1 VRYVVAGLLI
11 TLGVIV
17 GAVGILQKT
26 LWSPDDQI
34 TATVTLDDPGP
45 LVVVEPGVLN
55 LYQTPA
61 TLTVTGEGELSI
73 SQASKENID
82 AWVGETAHTSIT
94 GLADE
99 STLAVEKTDGEPQAP
114 DPAGGDLFEGQVT
127 GQGEAA
133 LEWDSEATRSTFL
146 IASDGQAPAA
156 STVEISWP
164 NSAGTPWA
172 VPLMVIG
179 GILVV
184 LGGLLGYRDFRRS
197 RDDRQRRAARQAR
210 RRKLAE
216 TGAAFAIVPVVALA
230 GCGGP
235 DLPTAQPSDP
245 PESAPPVVSESQLE
259 RIVEE
264 ISTAVAAADEETDA
278 KGLEARAAGPFLSQR
293 QGAYEVKQ
301 ADDEHTLPPA
311 VAAESLQLNFVSATD
326 QWPRV
331 TTAVTSDSEAGQTQL
346 LVLSQQDPR
355 ADYKLWAQTVLMPGA
370 EIPEVPDARQ
380 GAPLLAPDQEGLL
393 KTPQDAVKQ
402 YADVLQHGADSR
414 FADSFTDDPFRKR
427 TAEAQQ
433 RQRDALAEGNAEVE
447 FAYSAEGNE
456 LVAQQTADG
465 GAVVTGLINVT
476 TTISPE
482 SVDGRTGT
490 LKIPRPQSRVVDKS
504 ETSQKLVTRNQQ
516 VVSFTVPPGSE
527 GQVALIGAT
536 DVITGAEL
544 E

>member
-1 VRYVVAGLLI
+1 M
-11 TLGVIV
+11 
-17 GAVGILQKT
+17 QKT
-26 LWSPDDQI
+26 LWSPDDRI
-34 TATVTLDDPGP
+34 TAAVTLDDPGP

-73 SQASKENID
+73 SQASKESID
-82 AWVGETAHTSIT
+82 AWVGETSHTVIT

-99 STLAVEKTDGEPQAP
+99 STLAAEKVDGEPRAP
-114 DPAGGDLFEGQVT
+114 NPAGGDLFEGQVS
-127 GQGEAA
+127 GEVEVT
-133 LEWDSEATRSTFL
+133 LDWDSEPARSTFL
-146 IASDGQAPAA
+146 IASDGEAPAA
-156 STVEISWP
+156 STVRISWP

-172 VPLMVIG
+172 VPLMIVG
-179 GILVV
+179 GVLIV
-184 LGGLLGYRDFRRS
+184 LGGLLGFRDYRRGRQ
-197 RDDRQRRAARQAR
+197 DRQRREARQAR

-245 PESAPPVVSESQLE
+245 PESAPPAVTESQLE
-259 RIVEE
+259 RIVGE
-264 ISTAVAAADEETDA
+264 ISTTVAAADAETDA
-278 KGLEARAAGPFLSQR
+278 EALEARAAGPFLSQR
-293 QGAYEVKQ
+293 QGAYEVKR
-301 ADDEHTLPPA
+301 ADEDYTLPPA
-311 VAAESLQLNFVSATD
+311 VAAESLQLNFASATD

-346 LVLSQQDPR
+346 LVLSQEDPR
-355 ADYKLWAQTVLMPGA
+355 AAYRLWDQTVLMPGA

-393 KTPQDAVKQ
+393 KTPQDTVKQ

-414 FADSFTDDPFRKR
+414 FADSFTDDPFRQR
-427 TAEAQQ
+427 TAEAQK

-482 SVDGRTGT
+482 SVDGRTGK
-490 LKIPRPQSRVVDKS
+490 LSIPRPQSRVVDQS
-504 ETSQKLVTRNQQ
+504 ETSKKLVTRNQQ